1 MKRFSGLLA
10 LATLLVAAPAHAAPE
25 TTLTVVTWGGA
36 YEASQRAAYFEPF
49 TRETGIP
56 VETVQYNGG
65 VAALRDHLLSGRRPW
80 HVIDMVIA
88 DAHSACAGGLLAP
101 FDPAI
106 LAPAPDGTPA
116 SEDFIEGAFTPCAVI
131 QLVTATVLAYDD
143 RAFPGAKPQ
152 TVEDFFDLERFP
164 GKRAL
169 RKAPVGLLEWAL
181 LSYGVPRA
189 QLYDLLSTERGLRLV
204 FRRLDRIRDELIWW
218 EAGSEPPDLLKS
230 GDVTMA
236 SGYNGRFFHAQVV
249 EGAPI
254 SVIWDGQLV
263 DFTTWAIPKGTPDR
277 ELAERFIRF
286 ATRTERMAAQA
297 NRISYG
303 PARRSA
309 QERIGLHV
317 EAGVPM
323 RVHMPTTEA
332 HLERAILQDHE
343 WYARTERLRHRRFE
357 EWLERG
363 SEETAASGQTIG
375 SAE

>member
-1 MKRFSGLLA
+1 MKRFNRLFALGVLLGA
-10 LATLLVAAPAHAAPE
+10 MPAHAEPQRI
-25 TTLTVVTWGGA
+25 LTVVTWGGA
-36 YEASQRAAYFEPF
+36 YEASQREAYFEPF
-49 TRETGIP
+49 TRETGIA

-65 VAALRDHLLSGRRPW
+65 TAALRDHLLSGRRPW

-88 DAHSACAGGLLAP
+88 DAHSACAAGLLAP

-106 LAPAPDGTPA
+106 LAPAPDGTPPE
-116 SEDFIEGAFTPCAVI
+116 EDFIAGAFTPCAVI
-131 QLVTATVLAYDD
+131 QLVSATVLAYDD
-143 RAFPGAKPQ
+143 RAFPGIKPQ

-169 RKAPVGLLEWAL
+169 RDAPVGLLEWAL

-189 QLYDLLSTERGLRLV
+189 QLYDLLSTERGLGLA
-204 FRRLDRIRDELIWW
+204 FRRLDRIRDQLVWW
-218 EAGSEPPDLLKS
+218 EAGSEPPDLLEE
-230 GDVTMA
+230 GEVAMA

-263 DFTTWAIPKGTPDR
+263 DFTTWAIPRNSPDR

-323 RVHMPTTEA
+323 RPHMPTTEN

-343 WYARTERLRHRRFE
+343 WYARTEGLRHRRFE
-357 EWLERG
+357 EWLAQGGER
-363 SEETAASGQTIG
+363 TASGETIG
-375 SAE
+375 SSR